1 MGAGDIISPGNQI
14 LALTAKKAI
23 PKSETIAKGKIFV
36 LIKLKDLRLFN
47 TIITCLR
54 DFKKFLLDN
63 IIYFLHF
70 VLADHMQHFYLDL
83 CFFAYLQRYHCLQ
96 V

>member
-36 LIKLKDLRLFN
+36 LIKPKVLKLFN

-54 DFKKFLLDN
+54 DFQN
-63 IIYFLHF
+63 
-70 VLADHMQHFYLDL
+70 
-83 CFFAYLQRYHCLQ
+83 FFFR
-96 V
+96 

>member
-1 MGAGDIISPGNQI
+1 MSPGNQI

-36 LIKLKDLRLFN
+36 LIKPKDLRLTN

-54 DFKKFLLDN
+54 DFLKLFFKKSKSPFGKTLEV
-63 IIYFLHF
+63 IT
-70 VLADHMQHFYLDL
+70 Q
-83 CFFAYLQRYHCLQ
+83 FFSYIFSSIANFFIEFPLRDSASP
-96 V
+96 

>member
-23 PKSETIAKGKIFV
+23 PKSETIAKGKIFD
-36 LIKLKDLRLFN
+36 LMKLKDSQIII

-54 DFKKFLLDN
+54 DF
-63 IIYFLHF
+63 
-70 VLADHMQHFYLDL
+70 
-83 CFFAYLQRYHCLQ
+83 
-96 V
+96 

>member
-14 LALTAKKAI
+14 LALTARKAI

-36 LIKLKDLRLFN
+36 LIKPKDLLSIN

-54 DFKKFLLDN
+54 DFLKN
-63 IIYFLHF
+63 
-70 VLADHMQHFYLDL
+70 FY
-83 CFFAYLQRYHCLQ
+83 
-96 V
+96 